1 MERPVWELD
10 ANPLDAVAATTGGRM
25 SARFLA
31 MSIDACTRSAAP
43 RRTRRQDGS
52 WLVIAAVIVLAALG
66 FVR

>member
-1 MERPVWELD
+1 M
-10 ANPLDAVAATTGGRM
+10 N
-25 SARFLA
+25 ARFLA